1 MHRFP
6 PWWQTDETAGMSQTE
21 TKQVYVFTFRLEFPA
36 GKEEEQQHASE
47 ASAEEPE
54 ESSESHTLETILL
67 FFFLLKRRRS
77 FFAEEEWYLAEGFQM
92 VLDHSIWPLSFQ
104 RVQFRPKHTLHL
116 SSSLCG
122 SVLLEQDV
130 LLIALFRNLCLMD
143 TNVCFL
149 PFCLR
154 LDSLSWGPPLSSFF

>member
-149 PFCLR
+149 PFCLH